1 MANKT
6 YQIKTKTNQTLIVK
20 ASKRTFDYRKLHPFG
35 WLFKSWRAGVSFT
48 HQENDYIDFCTEINS
63 TNVLIEDRQPLR

>member
-20 ASKRTFDYRKLHPFG
+20 AAKRTFDYRKLHPFG
-35 WLFKSWRAGVSFT
+35 WLFKSWSRNEFYASGK
-48 HQENDYIDFCTEINS
+48 
-63 TNVLIEDRQPLR
+63 